1 MVCATRFKHDQ
12 ILLLLL
18 LLAVSFRLFF
28 LLFFFVFSVSSGLAI
43 LFDTFVLRRKNFTTH
58 FAFMSFFLILFFII

>member
-1 MVCATRFKHDQ
+1 MVCATRLQHDQ
-12 ILLLLL
+12 ILLL

-58 FAFMSFFLILFFII
+58 FAFLSFYSFFSSLSYK